1 MPFVTKISV
10 LCWPWSQEFGSHT
23 YRHRH
28 RQVNHG
34 MATRMSLYDKFAEFG
49 IMETCRHTEIFPF
62 PLKEKFRNMTAVDG
76 KTALHTEAFQS
87 SKIRLLRSLT
97 IDDGDGMQVFDFAA
111 FPKYEFDLPIFC
123 ANFFSTTNMNIIVL
137 DLNPLYDVKNNEQYK
152 RKYYP
157 RLMPLA
163 HKYVELLPWG
173 DKITSESLKFFSP
186 IVIWTKFASS
196 KQKQDILYAAF
207 MDYFM
212 AWLELMDEAIV
223 ENNAVNVLS
232 NREAQHQYLL
242 WRATKDP
249 GHRILARLLGEP
261 LAEELILDFLFNGA
275 LTLGSKRFL
284 DFFPEYKCA
293 DGSINKKRSME
304 GKAFSKRPWD
314 RDGRVL
320 EI

>member
-1 MPFVTKISV
+1 MLFVSKISV
-10 LCWPWSQEFGSHT
+10 LYWPWRQEFVSHT
-23 YRHRH
+23 HRH
-28 RQVNHG
+28 RQLNHG
-34 MATRMSLYDKFAEFG
+34 TTTRMSLYDKFAEFG

-62 PLKEKFRNMTAVDG
+62 PIKEKFRNMTAVDG
-76 KTALHTEAFQS
+76 KTTLHAEAFQS

-97 IDDGDGMQVFDFAA
+97 IDDVDGMQVFDFAV

-196 KQKQDILYAAF
+196 KHKQDILYAAF

-212 AWLELMDEAIV
+212 
-223 ENNAVNVLS
+223 
-232 NREAQHQYLL
+232 
-242 WRATKDP
+242 DP
-249 GHRILARLLGEP
+249 GHRMLARLLGEP

-275 LTLGSKRFL
+275 LTLGSKKFL

-293 DGSINKKRSME
+293 DGSINKQRSMA
-304 GKAFSKRPWD
+304 GKSFSKRPWD

>member
-1 MPFVTKISV
+1 
-10 LCWPWSQEFGSHT
+10 
-23 YRHRH
+23 
-28 RQVNHG
+28 
-34 MATRMSLYDKFAEFG
+34 
-49 IMETCRHTEIFPF
+49 
-62 PLKEKFRNMTAVDG
+62 MTAVDG
-76 KTALHTEAFQS
+76 KATLHAEAFQS
-87 SKIRLLRSLT
+87 SKIRLLRSLA
-97 IDDGDGMQVFDFAA
+97 IDDGDGMQVFDFAV

-137 DLNPLYDVKNNEQYK
+137 DLNPLYDVQNNEQYK

-163 HKYVELLPWG
+163 HKYAELLPWG

-186 IVIWTKFASS
+186 IVIWTKFTSS
-196 KQKQDILYAAF
+196 KYKQDILYAAF
-207 MDYFM
+207 MDYLM

-223 ENNAVNVLS
+223 ENNAVNILS

-249 GHRILARLLGEP
+249 GHRILARLLGET
-261 LAEELILDFLFNGA
+261 LAEEFILDFLFNGA
-275 LTLGSKRFL
+275 LTLGRKRFL
-284 DFFPEYKCA
+284 DFFPEYRCA
-293 DGSINKKRSME
+293 DGIITNKRSIA
-304 GKAFSKRPWD
+304 GKAFAKRPWD